1 MKKKLVLATVVAA
14 IMMLGLVGCGV
25 KITNI
30 VVPERATMEKGE
42 SITLPVQLCCGN
54 QKAENV
60 RQYYK
65 DLSRSRFFL
74 DWLF

>member
-30 VVPERATMEKGE
+30 SLPERATMQNGE
-42 SITLPVQLCCGN
+42 SILITPLPKCAIPLQL
-54 QKAENV
+54 KAKKVN
-60 RQYYK
+60 R
-65 DLSRSRFFL
+65 
-74 DWLF
+74 